1 MKKILN
7 IFLFILIIVCNM
19 HNANADN
26 ANKCLKEIS
35 ESDTF
40 ESAILNLFPNI
51 SDLNDDNTLEKKE
64 EILKII
70 ATHISSTCIKQIPTM
85 LKKETRQ
92 IPYER
97 DDKKYVF
104 EFKPNDLSRHY
115 PIKHA
120 IFLYNNF
127 LTIGE
132 TIKRTDLLKGKDEFK
147 PYWTGGCQKMAGYTN
162 SMWGGN
168 VLPDDRNHVFPG
180 ILINYDADLIASD
193 SNIHSTIETTKNLAH
208 ALSNSECRSQKL
220 VFYVVLIKDRDQNS
234 YLNNGIIDAPKSSEI
249 MIISDPYYIGK

>member
-7 IFLFILIIVCNM
+7 IFLFILIIACNI
-19 HNANADN
+19 HNANAYN
-26 ANKCLKEIS
+26 ANECLKEIS
-35 ESDTF
+35 ESATF
-40 ESAILNLFPNI
+40 KSAMFDLFPNTN
-51 SDLNDDNTLEKKE
+51 DLNDDNVLEKRE
-64 EILKII
+64 DILQTI
-70 ATHISSTCIKQIPTM
+70 ASQIASTCIKQIPTM
-85 LKKETRQ
+85 LKKETHQ
-92 IPYER
+92 IPYNR
-97 DDKKYVF
+97 DNKKYVF

-127 LTIGE
+127 LAIGE
-132 TIKRTDLLKGKDEFK
+132 TIKRTDLLKGKDKFK
-147 PYWTGGCQKMAGYTN
+147 PYWSGGCQAMAGYTK

-180 ILINYDADLIASD
+180 VLINYDADLIASD

-208 ALSNSECRSQKL
+208 ALSNSNCRSQRL

-234 YLNNGIIDAPKSSEI
+234 YLNNGSIDAPKSSEI
-249 MIISDPYYIGK
+249 MIISEPYYIDK